1 MTNEELLASM
11 MLGWIG
17 FNTLPLARV
26 RIDNSRMPSGCG
38 IYTLEVQMTK
48 EELEENKKIR
58 ELSKKYKG
66 CRCSQY
72 CSIWNSEDR
81 DCEIMGSYHLSP
93 SRCRW
98 FLLQKLHTEGG
109 KIL

>member
-1 MTNEELLASM
+1 MREAVSEQKTDA
-11 MLGWIG
+11 
-17 FNTLPLARV
+17 
-26 RIDNSRMPSGCG
+26 
-38 IYTLEVQMTK
+38 
-48 EELEENKKIR
+48 ELEEIKKLK

-72 CSIWNSEDR
+72 CSVWNSEDK

-98 FLLQKLHTEGG
+98 FLMQELRMEETAK
-109 KIL
+109 

>member
-1 MTNEELLASM
+1 MRKIDNPFEEL
-11 MLGWIG
+11 
-17 FNTLPLARV
+17 
-26 RIDNSRMPSGCG
+26 D
-38 IYTLEVQMTK
+38 
-48 EELEENKKIR
+48 KKLK

-98 FLLQKLHTEGG
+98 FLTQELHKGG
-109 KIL
+109 GEIL

>member
-1 MTNEELLASM
+1 MREAVSEQKA
-11 MLGWIG
+11 
-17 FNTLPLARV
+17 
-26 RIDNSRMPSGCG
+26 D
-38 IYTLEVQMTK
+38 
-48 EELEENKKIR
+48 EELEEIKKLK

-72 CSIWNSEDR
+72 CSVWNSEDG

-98 FLLQKLHTEGG
+98 FLTQELRGEGTV
-109 KIL
+109 K

>member
-1 MTNEELLASM
+1 MTDEEKELA
-11 MLGWIG
+11 
-17 FNTLPLARV
+17 
-26 RIDNSRMPSGCG
+26 
-38 IYTLEVQMTK
+38 
-48 EELEENKKIR
+48 KKLQ
-58 ELSKKYKG
+58 ELSKKHKG

-98 FLLQKLHTEGG
+98 FLMQELSKE
-109 KIL
+109 KKND

>member
-1 MTNEELLASM
+1 MTEEEKEL
-11 MLGWIG
+11 
-17 FNTLPLARV
+17 
-26 RIDNSRMPSGCG
+26 
-38 IYTLEVQMTK
+38 TK
-48 EELEENKKIR
+48 KLQ

-81 DCEIMGSYHLSP
+81 NCEIMGSYHLSP

-98 FLLQKLHTEGG
+98 FLMQELREENAELEVHIEKMSKQ
-109 KIL
+109 

>member
-1 MTNEELLASM
+1 M
-11 MLGWIG
+11 
-17 FNTLPLARV
+17 
-26 RIDNSRMPSGCG
+26 
-38 IYTLEVQMTK
+38 QMTK
-48 EELEENKKIR
+48 EEETKKLK

-81 DCEIMGSYHLSP
+81 DCEIMGEHHLSP

-98 FLLQKLHTEGG
+98 FLMQELNCTSRGG
-109 KIL
+109 DGE